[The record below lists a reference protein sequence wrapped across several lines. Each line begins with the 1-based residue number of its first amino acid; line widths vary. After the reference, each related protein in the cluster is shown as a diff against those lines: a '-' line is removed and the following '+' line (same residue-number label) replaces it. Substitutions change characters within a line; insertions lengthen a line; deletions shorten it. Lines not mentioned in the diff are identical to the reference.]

1 MFSAF
6 KRFAGKTEH
15 GSNCPPSHQAMPG
28 NLQKKFSKGVQYN
41 MKIIIKGD
49 RNVGKSCL
57 LERLQGKTFVEEYIP
72 TEQIQVASI
81 QWAFKATDD
90 IVKVEVWDVV
100 DRGKSRPQ
108 NSGLKLSLA
117 TSPIDVC
124 PPALDAEFLDVYKGT
139 HGVILMMDV
148 TKSWTFEYVCKELA
162 KVPDEIPVLI
172 LGNHCDMSHHR
183 AVTNGQAQDF
193 VENYMRSGETLYA
206 ESSMR
211 NGFGLHL
218 LHRFLGLPFL
228 RLQRL
233 SLELLLERN
242 KKDTDITKEEIQLFQ
257 QSDESNY
264 NTFLENLVKKR
275 RQVAD
280 HNSKLAP
287 VIKNSAL
294 PTSQDNIIERKDSLV
309 QSHSTVTIGAGHPIL
324 VAGKPIVVNSDPT
337 KYSQVPSLI
346 NNLKPPQS
354 CHQNSD
360 VVDRLEQQNAD
371 VKNNNPKTETAHH
384 INTSCQQVYKG
395 QLNSLEDFCPDDALD
410 KNFLDD
416 VIGSGMSEI
425 KHDSESDTEIA
436 NPLVATFQEEIDG
449 PEEIADVESF
459 KQPKVQNSNKQFS
472 HYSNENFNINLS
484 NLNIGDFTSLS
495 NTKPT
500 SNDTND
506 RIDADSLK
514 SDELD
519 ADFGSNEWIP
529 GSSKIRRSPE
539 GGEDSTGTC
548 SINQGLIE
556 ETKEVK
562 KHKKSKKN
570 KEKDREKRKSSKR
583 DKKKRDE
590 LELFLNGH
598 GNQNPEADSYE
609 AL

>member
-6 KRFAGKTEH
+6 KRLAGKAENA
-15 GSNCPPSHQAMPG
+15 SNAPPSHQAMPG
-28 NLQKKFSKGVQYN
+28 TLQKKFSKGVQYN

-57 LERLQGKTFVEEYIP
+57 LERLQGRGFIEEYVP

-108 NSGLKLSLA
+108 NSGLKLSLT
-117 TSPIDVC
+117 TSPIDAC

-148 TKSWTFEYVCKELA
+148 TKSWTFDYVCKELA
-162 KVPDEIPVLI
+162 KVPDDIPVLI
-172 LGNHCDMSHHR
+172 LGNHCDMSHHQ
-183 AVTNGQAQDF
+183 AVTNGQVSGF
-193 VENYMRSGETLYA
+193 IENFMRSGETLYA

-242 KKDTDITKEEIQLFQ
+242 KRDTDITKEEILLFQ

-264 NTFLENLVKKR
+264 NKFLDNLVKKR
-275 RQVAD
+275 RQIAD
-280 HNSKLAP
+280 HNAKIP
-287 VIKNSAL
+287 TNVI
-294 PTSQDNIIERKDSLV
+294 PTSNNAQDSTNERKDIPI
-309 QSHSTVTIGAGHPIL
+309 QSHSTVTIGAGHPII
-324 VAGKPIVVNSDPT
+324 VAGKPVVVNSDPT
-337 KYSQVPSLI
+337 KYSQVPNLTA
-346 NNLKPPQS
+346 NLKSPQI
-354 CHQNSD
+354 CQQNSEA
-360 VVDRLEQQNAD
+360 LGSSSEQRNMD
-371 VKNNNPKTETAHH
+371 VKNKIIKTDSAQHTNSNSKHL
-384 INTSCQQVYKG
+384 YKS
-395 QLNSLEDFCPDDALD
+395 QLNTVEDFCPDDALD
-410 KNFLDD
+410 RSFLDD
-416 VIGSGMSEI
+416 VGGSAVADD
-425 KHDSESDTEIA
+425 KHDSDSDAEIG

-449 PEEIADVESF
+449 AEEITEEF
-459 KQPKVQNSNKQFS
+459 NTQNSNKMVSNGKTFS
-472 HYSNENFNINLS
+472 HSTKNNFNINMS
-484 NLNIGDFTSLS
+484 KQDIGDFKPLS
-495 NTKPT
+495 NYDQPT
-500 SNDTND
+500 NEENDF
-506 RIDADSLK
+506 DSLK
-514 SDELD
+514 SDELEVN
-519 ADFGSNEWIP
+519 FGSDEWIP
-529 GSSKIRRSPE
+529 SSSKVRRSPE

-556 ETKEVK
+556 ETKETK
-562 KHKKSKKN
+562 KHKKSKKSKD
-570 KEKDREKRKSSKR
+570 KEKKKSNKK

-598 GNQNPEADSYE
+598 GNQNPEADAYE
-609 AL
+609 AI